1 MSSSSS
7 PLAVAFSSSLIYQA
21 CTTASIL
28 LIGSPFVLFETTPS
42 LNFRR
47 WQLPGILGVINFWSV
62 DYRRTCVDSPET
74 IQREFRRE
82 LSTQVAVENLSLSY
96 LLNHKLKF
104 LPS

>member
-1 MSSSSS
+1 MTTAFLRMTTMSSSSS
-7 PLAVAFSSSLIYQA
+7 PLAVAFSSSLISQA

-42 LNFRR
+42 LNFH
-47 WQLPGILGVINFWSV
+47 
-62 DYRRTCVDSPET
+62 YRRTCVDSPET